1 MGISLKS
8 AAAGNQPAPDINVTP
23 LVDVVLVLLI
33 IFMVITPALVEG
45 EQIEL
50 PTILQPDPK
59 PRDMNPIELTLAT
72 NGAIVLEDER
82 IDQARL
88 TAKLETLHAQ
98 DPKRALLLKSDSNL
112 PYKRIRETFALLQG
126 MGFKGISLKVNE
138 RKKPGQKPTGQ
149 S

>member
-1 MGISLKS
+1 MGIGLKS
-8 AAAGNQPAPDINVTP
+8 TAAGNQPAPDINVTP

-59 PRDMNPIELTLAT
+59 PRDMNPIELTIAP
-72 NGAIVLEDER
+72 NDAVVLEDEHIR
-82 IDQARL
+82 PASL
-88 TAKLETLHAQ
+88 KAKLEALHAQ

-126 MGFKGISLKVNE
+126 MGFRGISLKVNE
-138 RKKPGQKPTGQ
+138 RKKAGAKVAGQ